1 MNMED
6 PKIKVRFD
14 YGKSFL
20 KVSLTITDDYC
31 NNFESRQSSPWGSAF
46 KLSGA
51 KRMMLLTV
59 FQAPETHLNLQ
70 EIVSLTK
77 INEIVD

>member
-1 MNMED
+1 MKKD
-6 PKIKVRFD
+6 QSKIKVGID

-31 NNFESRQSSPWGSAF
+31 NNFESRQSSPLGSAF

-51 KRMMLLTV
+51 KRTMLLAV
-59 FQAPETHLNLQ
+59 CQAPETHLNLQ